1 MTELFDAQQT
11 DTDHQEAAHEHHG
24 GSFRTYWLIALILG
38 AVTLVEVFLSEQ
50 LPALGFASSQVA
62 GIMLL
67 LSVVK
72 AVLVAAFYMHLKYE
86 KRILTGIFLIP
97 FFLVSLLM
105 LALFANP

>member
-1 MTELFDAQQT
+1 MTELFDAKQT

-24 GSFRTYWLIALILG
+24 GSFRTYWIIALVLG
-38 AVTLVEVFLSEQ
+38 AITIVEVLLAEQ
-50 LPALGFASSQVA
+50 LPALGFTGGQVA

-67 LSVVK
+67 LSIFK